1 MKLMVIKILN
11 VDKVQLYAFVFMFL
25 CILALLSFLSCSGS
39 KDENDKEVGHVVDCF
54 ASCYFNLDLVGA
66 VPFCT
71 IESKKWLSFIS
82 SNISQA
88 DVDIIRTQQVGATHE
103 IGEIEHICDTFVVA
117 NCSVFNFLRV
127 DTLGTSGCITEQAVF
142 RIPVVKRNGKWLVK
156 MEGLLQS
163 GRQNHD

>member
-1 MKLMVIKILN
+1 M
-11 VDKVQLYAFVFMFL
+11 
-25 CILALLSFLSCSGS
+25 
-39 KDENDKEVGHVVDCF
+39 
-54 ASCYFNLDLVGA
+54 SCYFNLDFVGA

-127 DTLGTSGCITEQAVF
+127 DTLGISGCITEQAVF

-163 GRQNHD
+163 ERQNHD